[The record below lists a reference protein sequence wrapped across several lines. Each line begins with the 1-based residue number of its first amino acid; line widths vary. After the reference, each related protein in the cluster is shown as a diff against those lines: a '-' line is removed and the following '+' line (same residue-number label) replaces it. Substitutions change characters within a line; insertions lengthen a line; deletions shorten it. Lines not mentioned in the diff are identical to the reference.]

1 MRKSIVITG
10 ASKGIGRAAADPF
23 VEQGWPVSGVARRW
37 RKCF

>member
-23 VEQGWPVSGVARRW
+23 VEQGCPVISIARRW